1 MRKKKKTIGISNNL
15 DLITAELD
23 KLFHFQENYIK
34 QRYTIK
40 EMVLLGKQ
48 LESIKKYLNE
58 GNNDWKIEEDKEE
71 DDEIFFFDDDI
82 NISNNIEDGVITQE
96 TSGINE

>member
-48 LESIKKYLNE
+48 LESIKK
-58 GNNDWKIEEDKEE
+58 
-71 DDEIFFFDDDI
+71 
-82 NISNNIEDGVITQE
+82 IS
-96 TSGINE
+96 